1 MIKLV
6 ITSATIK
13 KILVLE
19 SNRFLIH
26 TFFGTATTSTNVV
39 NDQQTNLFD
48 STWLAVLAL
57 LLEYDM

>member
-1 MIKLV
+1 MINFV
-6 ITSATIK
+6 MTSATIK
-13 KILVLE
+13 RIPVLE

-57 LLEYDM
+57 LLKYDM